1 MTMRAGQEFL
11 AIAAILAA
19 LFGPAGAAQAQ
30 DGTAVLQD
38 AAVEPELDLD
48 AAVEASVATADG
60 RGPVT
65 NLPMPRFVSMK
76 ASEGNARRGPSLSH
90 RIDWVFRHRDMPL
103 RVTAEFGHWRRVEDR
118 DGAGG
123 WVHYSLISGV
133 RTVVVS
139 AETADLRARDNA
151 AAPVQARAM
160 AGVIARLE
168 QCGPDWCRINAGGQ
182 KGWVQKSAL
191 WGVDADELVE

>member
-1 MTMRAGQEFL
+1 MRAGQEFL